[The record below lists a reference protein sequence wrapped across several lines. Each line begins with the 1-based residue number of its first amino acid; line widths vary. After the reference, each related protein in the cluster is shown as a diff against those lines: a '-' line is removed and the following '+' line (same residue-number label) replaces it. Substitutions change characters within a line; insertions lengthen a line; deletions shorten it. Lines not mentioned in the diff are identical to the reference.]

1 MVRPPQRTMHS
12 RTTGLEDL
20 MRFLH
25 SRQCAN
31 LPSAVFLD
39 PIDGL
44 NRYLVGQA
52 VGSIFFPPYSET
64 FGRKTLY
71 TASTLAYAVSCV
83 IVAVVPSLGLAVIA
97 RFVGGVLSAI
107 PTIVVA
113 GSIEDL
119 FDMEQRITM
128 VFLWALIGNMGLVLG
143 PMYSAYITYSLG
155 WYVLDNPFVQYDKK
169 T

>member
-1 MVRPPQRTMHS
+1 MCTFPVRR
-12 RTTGLEDL
+12 
-20 MRFLH
+20 
-25 SRQCAN
+25 
-31 LPSAVFLD
+31 FLD
-39 PIDGL
+39 PIDSL

-71 TASTLAYAVSCV
+71 TASTLAYAVSCIV
-83 IVAVVPSLGLAVIA
+83 VAVVPSLGLAVIA

-155 WYVLDNPFVQYDKK
+155 WYVLANSILQFDEKA
-169 T
+169 